1 MTLIHPLEAM
11 SEGQRAAPETLWLRL
26 LSLMKTVLL
35 AYASSRIDLR
45 LKSPL
50 VNICFF
56 FFVLFPH
63 FIFML
68 CLFRA
73 RNRRLLKAWR

>member
-56 FFVLFPH
+56 SLSFSPISFSCSASSEPE
-63 FIFML
+63 IEGS
-68 CLFRA
+68 
-73 RNRRLLKAWR
+73 